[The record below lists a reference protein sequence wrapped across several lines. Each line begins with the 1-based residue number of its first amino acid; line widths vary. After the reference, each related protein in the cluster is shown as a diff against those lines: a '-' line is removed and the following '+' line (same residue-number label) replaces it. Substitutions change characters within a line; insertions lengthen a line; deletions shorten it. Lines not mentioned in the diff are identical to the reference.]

1 MKSFKLFTLIIMSGF
16 IIAMISCD
24 SAKQKV
30 TNEKENV
37 TEAEKQ
43 LEEAQDDYLAD
54 VEKHRIMYS
63 ERIAANNQS
72 IAEFNERVAKE
83 KKEVKVQ
90 YLNKIKELELKNS
103 DMKKKMDEYKAD
115 TKEGWEKFK
124 TEFERYG

>member
-1 MKSFKLFTLIIMSGF
+1 MKIYSRVYRHLRKKQCKMKSFKLFTLIIMSGF

-63 ERIAANNQS
+63 ER
-72 IAEFNERVAKE
+72 
-83 KKEVKVQ
+83 
-90 YLNKIKELELKNS
+90 LLP
-103 DMKKKMDEYKAD
+103 
-115 TKEGWEKFK
+115 
-124 TEFERYG
+124 